1 MLTLDNGTQMPL
13 PAGIEIGA
21 IPDLIPQKITAYNQ
35 GSDGPTYNEAY
46 NQYIAERNAGIAAA
60 GSLSAWVASG
70 DAVGPIQELL
80 IAYGMNARSSQLVP
94 SQAFQAVIEG
104 LIGASLDWINRF
116 ALPLPMAPVALINP
130 QTGLSLSNEL
140 TNIYNILSAPSSVT
154 VSGGFVAASK
164 TAHCLFPNLCL
175 MIDGAHTGISYYNID
190 RATYTP
196 PLGIVEWSGWIG
208 HQIMGV
214 PNPSPRGAGR
224 RSWGADQF
232 LAAIGVNQHIFEIW
246 DAANGNAG
254 LGAFLALDP
263 VSGTTGIPRIIDKV
277 LW

>member
-1 MLTLDNGTQMPL
+1 MPL

-35 GSDGPTYNEAY
+35 GIDGPTYNEAY

-80 IAYGMNARSSQLVP
+80 IAYGMNARNSQLVP
-94 SQAFQAVIEG
+94 SQAFQAVIER

-140 TNIYNILSAPSSVT
+140 TNIYNILSAPGSVT

-164 TAHCLFPNLCL
+164 TAHCLFPNLCP

-214 PNPSPRGAGR
+214 PNPSPRGGGR

-254 LGAFLALDP
+254 LRAFLALDP
-263 VSGTTGIPRIIDKV
+263 VPGTTGIPRIIDKV